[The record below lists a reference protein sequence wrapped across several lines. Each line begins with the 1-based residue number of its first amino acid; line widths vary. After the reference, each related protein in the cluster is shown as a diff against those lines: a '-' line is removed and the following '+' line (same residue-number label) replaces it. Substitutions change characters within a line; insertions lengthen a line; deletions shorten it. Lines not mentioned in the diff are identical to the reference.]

1 MLKTAFLSQS
11 SEFSRLCAKT
21 YTLFSVQ
28 PLCAL
33 CLCGS
38 LLLRKNNHRDTE
50 HTEVAQRRSRIET
63 FRAKP
68 FKSKG
73 LICQTLL
80 TSILFL
86 PSNTAFYFIACIAR
100 TAVCTRFRQAA
111 SCIRHPMFRRLS

>member
-1 MLKTAFLSQS
+1 MAQSCILNSEGELMSVSWPRTCYLRNFPSPSRTKKFLQNSWTCLNSTAVGD
-11 SEFSRLCAKT
+11 SRALRSKI
-21 YTLFSVQ
+21 FSVQ

-68 FKSKG
+68 VQPLG
-73 LICQTLL
+73 C
-80 TSILFL
+80 
-86 PSNTAFYFIACIAR
+86 P
-100 TAVCTRFRQAA
+100 
-111 SCIRHPMFRRLS
+111 

>member
-63 FRAKP
+63 FRAKLVDP
-68 FKSKG
+68 TRYRGVVTDPITFDSWLYLNQYSFNSK
-73 LICQTLL
+73 L
-80 TSILFL
+80 T
-86 PSNTAFYFIACIAR
+86 
-100 TAVCTRFRQAA
+100 
-111 SCIRHPMFRRLS
+111 

>member
-1 MLKTAFLSQS
+1 MTVPTRSIIDLALHEKWA
-11 SEFSRLCAKT
+11 

-38 LLLRKNNHRDTE
+38 LLLRRNNHRDTE

-68 FKSKG
+68 VRFFPVRCASLW
-73 LICQTLL
+73 LIRMTCRNCERVVTR
-80 TSILFL
+80 TRTRCPACRTKL
-86 PSNTAFYFIACIAR
+86 PAWYLIAA
-100 TAVCTRFRQAA
+100 
-111 SCIRHPMFRRLS
+111 